1 MTGVQTCALPI
12 LPTGGK
18 KKAYLLE
25 KNLSQEKL
33 LDVLEQSKAERGTG
47 MQVMV
52 MNMKKNK
59 KFQKEQLIR
68 QGYQEIVEIYD

>member
-1 MTGVQTCALPI
+1 MCSSDLQI
-12 LPTGGK
+12 PTGGK

>member
-1 MTGVQTCALPI
+1 M
-12 LPTGGK
+12 
-18 KKAYLLE
+18 E